1 MVGRGGGM
9 NRTALRFYAGFYQG
23 SRGRLILGAGLS
35 FLRALALLPI
45 PLLVAIAIDDAIAQS
60 NTSELILIGV
70 VILGL
75 TVMSAGIGIASR
87 RVLARVTMQAQAGL
101 REAAVATLLRMSRRS
116 YSKADD
122 GVLHDHVLQET
133 KRVEKGTSAIF
144 DDFLPGAVLIIG
156 VTFVLLGMNIVLTA
170 VTLLFVPIIFLAS
183 RWLGRHVD
191 ARIERDNRS
200 FERFSHSIISMLR
213 SMDLIRIQGAEEV
226 EAQRQE
232 EAIDRLR
239 HTSIDRSVGITMWV
253 TIQQSLVAI
262 AGSAVLIVGGVLTI
276 RGSMSL
282 GDLIAFYAA
291 FALLRGP
298 LSVLADRTP
307 FVIEGVQSLDRL
319 YMLLHGVDE
328 RPYSGTAAVSLTGNI
343 ALSGVSF
350 AYDRNP
356 VLEDVSLELA
366 PGKVVGLVGPN
377 GSGKSTIV
385 NLIVGFYRPDEG
397 ALSAEGVP
405 YDDLD
410 LTMLRRH
417 MGIVPQQPL
426 LRSGSILENILYGRD
441 DISRDDVETALRLA
455 EAAAFI
461 EDLPDGLDTAIGE
474 DGIFLSG
481 GQRQRVAI
489 ARAIVHRPP
498 LLILDEPTNHLDRW
512 TVSAVVNNIRGMD
525 HNPAVLLVSHRT
537 EVLAESDVTIDI
549 KDGKIVSVETKPK

>member
-1 MVGRGGGM
+1 
-9 NRTALRFYAGFYQG
+9 
-23 SRGRLILGAGLS
+23 
-35 FLRALALLPI
+35 
-45 PLLVAIAIDDAIAQS
+45 
-60 NTSELILIGV
+60 
-70 VILGL
+70 
-75 TVMSAGIGIASR
+75 
-87 RVLARVTMQAQAGL
+87 
-101 REAAVATLLRMSRRS
+101 MSRRT

-133 KRVEKGTSAIF
+133 KRVEQGTSAIF
-144 DDFLPGAVLIIG
+144 DDFLPGTVLIIG
-156 VTFVLLGMNIVLTA
+156 VSFLLIRMNVVLTA
-170 VTLLFVPIIFLAS
+170 VTLSFVPIIFLAS

-213 SMDLIRIQGAEEV
+213 SMDLIRIQAAEEV
-226 EAQRQE
+226 EVERQK

-239 HTSIDRSVGITMWV
+239 DTSIDRSVGITMWV

-276 RGSMSL
+276 QGSLSL

-319 YMLLHGVDE
+319 YGLLHGVDE
-328 RPYSGTAAVSLTGNI
+328 RPYTGTEPVDLTGSV

-350 AYDRNP
+350 AYDRKP

-397 ALSAEGVP
+397 AISAEGVP
-405 YDDLD
+405 YDTLD
-410 LTMLRRH
+410 LTVLRRQ

-426 LRSGSILENILYGRD
+426 LRSGTILENILYGRAN
-441 DISRDDVETALRLA
+441 ISQADVETALRLA
-455 EAAAFI
+455 EAEAFVR
-461 EDLPDGLDTAIGE
+461 DLPDGIETAIGE

-489 ARAIVHRPP
+489 ARALVHRPP
-498 LLILDEPTNHLDRW
+498 LLILDEPTNHLDRG

-525 HNPAVLLVSHRT
+525 HRPSVLLVSHRT
-537 EVLAESDVTIDI
+537 EVLAEVDVTIDI
-549 KDGKIVSVETKPK
+549 KDGKIVSVTNREQ

>member
-1 MVGRGGGM
+1 M
-9 NRTALRFYAGFYQG
+9 NRDTFRFYAAFYQG
-23 SRGRLILGAGLS
+23 SRARLVLGAGLS
-35 FLRALALLPI
+35 FVRALALLPI
-45 PLLVAIAIDDAIAQS
+45 PLLVAVAIDDSIAQS
-60 NTSELILIGV
+60 NISQLVLIGF

-75 TVMSAGIGIASR
+75 TVLSAVIGIASR
-87 RVLARVTMQAQAGL
+87 RVLARVTMQAQARL
-101 REAAVATLLRMSRRS
+101 RETAVAALLRMSRRT

-133 KRVEKGTSAIF
+133 KRVEQGTSAIF
-144 DDFLPGAVLIIG
+144 DHFLPGTVLIIG
-156 VTFVLLGMNIVLTA
+156 ITFILIRMNIILTA
-170 VTLLFVPIIFLAS
+170 VTLMFVPIIYFAT
-183 RWLGRHVD
+183 RWLGKHVD

-200 FERFSHSIISMLR
+200 FERFSHSIIAMLR
-213 SMDLIRIQGAEEV
+213 SMDLIRIQAAEEV
-226 EAQRQE
+226 EVERQD

-239 HTSIDRSVGITMWV
+239 DTSVDRSVGITMWI
-253 TIQQSLVAI
+253 TIQQSLVAV

-276 RGSMSL
+276 QGSMTL

-298 LSVLADRTP
+298 LSILADRTP
-307 FVIEGVQSLDRL
+307 FVIEGVRSLDRL
-319 YMLLHGVDE
+319 YWLISGVDE
-328 RPYSGTAAVSLTGNI
+328 RPYTGVEPVALTGNV
-343 ALSGVSF
+343 ALAGVSF

-366 PGKVVGLVGPN
+366 PGRVVGLVGPN

-410 LTMLRRH
+410 LTVLRRQ
-417 MGIVPQQPL
+417 MGVVPQQPL
-426 LRSGSILENILYGRD
+426 LRSGTILENILYGRD
-441 DISRDDVETALRLA
+441 DISLSEVETALRLA
-455 EAAAFI
+455 EAEAFI
-461 EDLPDGLDTAIGE
+461 EDLPDGVDTAIGD

-489 ARAIVHRPP
+489 ARALVHRPP

-525 HNPAVLLVSHRT
+525 HRPAVLLVSHRT
-537 EVLAESDVTIDI
+537 EVLAEVDVTIDI
-549 KDGKIVSVETKPK
+549 KDGRVVSVATRET

>member
-1 MVGRGGGM
+1 MTRK
-9 NRTALRFYAGFYQG
+9 ALRFYAGFYQG
-23 SRGRLILGAGLS
+23 SQARLALGAGLS

-45 PLLVAIAIDDAIAQS
+45 PLLVAVAIDDAIANS
-60 NTSELILIGV
+60 KTSELVLIGAI
-70 VILGL
+70 ILGL
-75 TVMSAGIGIASR
+75 TVLSAVIGIASR
-87 RVLARVTMQAQAGL
+87 RVLARVTMKAQAGL
-101 REAAVATLLRMSRRS
+101 REAAVAALLRMSRRS

-122 GVLHDHVLQET
+122 GELHDHVLQET
-133 KRVEKGTSAIF
+133 KRVEQGTSAIF
-144 DDFLPGAVLIIG
+144 DDFLPGTVLIIG
-156 VTFVLLGMNIVLTA
+156 VSFVLVRMNLILTA

-191 ARIERDNRS
+191 ARIDRDNRS

-213 SMDLIRIQGAEEV
+213 SMDLIRIQAAEQVEV
-226 EAQRQE
+226 ERQE
-232 EAIDRLR
+232 RAIDRLR
-239 HTSIDRSVGITMWV
+239 HTSINRSVGITMWV

-262 AGSAVLIVGGVLTI
+262 AGSAVLIVGGVITI
-276 RGSMSL
+276 QGSMTL

-307 FVIEGVQSLDRL
+307 FVIEGIQSLDRL
-319 YMLLHGVDE
+319 YVLLQSVDE
-328 RPYSGTAAVSLTGNI
+328 RPYVGTEPVSLTGSI

-356 VLEDVSLELA
+356 VLENVSLELA
-366 PGKVVGLVGPN
+366 PGTVVGLVGPN

-397 ALSAEGVP
+397 ALSAEGIP

-410 LTMLRRH
+410 LTALRRQ

-441 DISRDDVETALRLA
+441 GISRAQVDEALRLA

-461 EDLPDGLDTAIGE
+461 EDLPDGVDTAIGE

-489 ARAIVHRPP
+489 ARALVHRPP

-512 TVSAVVNNIRGMD
+512 TVSAVVDNIRSMD

-537 EVLAESDVTIDI
+537 EVLAEADVTIDI
-549 KDGKIVSVETKPK
+549 KDGKVVRVESR

>member
-1 MVGRGGGM
+1 M
-9 NRTALRFYAGFYQG
+9 NRRALRWYAAFYRS

-45 PLLVAIAIDDAIAQS
+45 PLLVAVAIDDAIAES
-60 NTSELILIGV
+60 NISELVGIGV
-70 VILGL
+70 VILVL
-75 TVMSAGIGIASR
+75 TVTSAAIGIASR
-87 RVLARVTMQAQAGL
+87 RVLARVTMKAQAGL
-101 REAAVATLLRMSRRS
+101 REAAVAALLRMSRRT

-133 KRVEKGTSAIF
+133 KRVEQGTSAIF
-144 DDFLPGAVLIIG
+144 DDFLPGTVLIIG
-156 VTFVLLGMNIVLTA
+156 VSFGLIRMNVVLTA

-213 SMDLIRIQGAEEV
+213 SMDLIRIQAAEEV
-226 EAQRQE
+226 EVERQE

-239 HTSIDRSVGITMWV
+239 DTSIDRSVGITMWV

-276 RGSMSL
+276 QGSMSL

-319 YMLLHGVDE
+319 YGLLHGVDE
-328 RPYSGTAAVSLTGNI
+328 RPYTGTEAVELKGSVT
-343 ALSGVSF
+343 LSGVSF
-350 AYDRNP
+350 AYDRKP
-356 VLEDVSLELA
+356 VLEEVSLELA

-385 NLIVGFYRPDEG
+385 NLIVGFYRPDVG
-397 ALSAEGVP
+397 DVFAEGVP
-405 YDDLD
+405 YDTLD
-410 LTMLRRH
+410 LTVLRRQ

-426 LRSGSILENILYGRD
+426 LRSGTILENILYGREG
-441 DISRDDVETALRLA
+441 ISLAEVQTALRLA
-455 EAAAFI
+455 EAEAFV
-461 EDLPDGLDTAIGE
+461 EDLPDGLETAIGE

-489 ARAIVHRPP
+489 ARALVHRPP

-525 HNPAVLLVSHRT
+525 HRPAVLLVSHRT
-537 EVLAESDVTIDI
+537 EVLAEVDVTIDI
-549 KDGKIVSVETKPK
+549 KDGRIVSVASREQ

>member
-1 MVGRGGGM
+1 M
-9 NRTALRFYAGFYQG
+9 NRRALRWYAAFYRS

-45 PLLVAIAIDDAIAQS
+45 PLLVAVAIDDAIAES
-60 NTSELILIGV
+60 NISELVGIGV
-70 VILGL
+70 VILVL
-75 TVMSAGIGIASR
+75 TVTSAAIGIASR
-87 RVLARVTMQAQAGL
+87 RVLARVTMKAQAGL
-101 REAAVATLLRMSRRS
+101 REAAVAALLRMSRRT

-133 KRVEKGTSAIF
+133 KRVEQGTSAIF
-144 DDFLPGAVLIIG
+144 DDFLPGTVLIIG
-156 VTFVLLGMNIVLTA
+156 VSFVLIRMNVVLTA

-213 SMDLIRIQGAEEV
+213 SMDLIRIQAAEEV
-226 EAQRQE
+226 EVERQE

-239 HTSIDRSVGITMWV
+239 DTSIDRSVGITMWV

-276 RGSMSL
+276 QGSMSL

-319 YMLLHGVDE
+319 YELLHGVDE
-328 RPYSGTAAVSLTGNI
+328 RPYTGSESVDLKGGVT
-343 ALSGVSF
+343 LSGVSF
-350 AYDRNP
+350 AYDRKP
-356 VLEDVSLELA
+356 VLEEVSLELA

-385 NLIVGFYRPDEG
+385 NLIVGFYRPDVG
-397 ALSAEGVP
+397 DVFAEGVP
-405 YDDLD
+405 YDILD
-410 LTMLRRH
+410 LTVLRRQ

-426 LRSGSILENILYGRD
+426 LRSGTILENILYGREG
-441 DISRDDVETALRLA
+441 ISLAEVQTALRLA
-455 EAAAFI
+455 EAEAFV
-461 EDLPDGLDTAIGE
+461 EDLPDGLETAIGE

-489 ARAIVHRPP
+489 ARALVHRPP

-525 HNPAVLLVSHRT
+525 HRPAVLLVSHRT
-537 EVLAESDVTIDI
+537 EVLAEVDVTIDI
-549 KDGKIVSVETKPK
+549 KDGKIVSVASREQ

>member
-1 MVGRGGGM
+1 MTRETFRWYATFYRGSQ
-9 NRTALRFYAGFYQG
+9 A
-23 SRGRLILGAGLS
+23 RLAFGAGLS

-45 PLLVAIAIDDAIAQS
+45 PLLVAVAIDGAIAGS
-60 NTSELILIGV
+60 NIPELVAIGV

-75 TVMSAGIGIASR
+75 TVMSAALGIASR
-87 RVLARVTMQAQAGL
+87 RVLAKATMRAQARL
-101 REAAVATLLRMSRRS
+101 RESAVAALLRMSRRT
-116 YSKADD
+116 YSSADD

-133 KRVEKGTSAIF
+133 KRVEKGTSAIV
-144 DDFLPGAVLIIG
+144 DDFLPGAVLIVG
-156 VTFVLLGMNIVLTA
+156 VTIVLVGMNVILTA
-170 VTLLFVPIIFLAS
+170 VTLVFVPIIFLTT

-213 SMDLIRIQGAEEV
+213 SMDLIRIQAAEDVEV
-226 EAQRQE
+226 QRQE

-239 HTSIDRSVGITMWV
+239 ETSVDRSVGITMWV

-262 AGSAVLIVGGVLTI
+262 AGSAVLIVGGILTI
-276 RGSMSL
+276 QGSMTL

-307 FVIEGVQSLDRL
+307 FVIEGVRSLYRL
-319 YMLLHGVDE
+319 YRLIHGVED
-328 RPYSGTAAVSLTGNI
+328 RPYVGTKPVVLTGNVV
-343 ALSGVSF
+343 LSGVSF
-350 AYDRNP
+350 AYDRHP
-356 VLEDVSLELA
+356 VLGNVSLELA
-366 PGKVVGLVGPN
+366 PGRVVGLVGPN

-385 NLIVGFYRPDEG
+385 NLIVGFYRPDTG
-397 ALSAEGVP
+397 ALSAEGVL
-405 YDDLD
+405 YDYLD
-410 LTMLRRH
+410 ITVLRRQ

-441 DISRDDVETALRLA
+441 DISREEVDTALRLA

-461 EDLPDGLDTAIGE
+461 EDLPDGVDTAIGD

-489 ARAIVHRPP
+489 ARALVHRPP

-525 HNPAVLLVSHRT
+525 HRPAVLLVSHRT
-537 EVLAESDVTIDI
+537 EVLAEADVTIDI
-549 KDGKIVSVETKPK
+549 RDGKIVSVDTRPQ